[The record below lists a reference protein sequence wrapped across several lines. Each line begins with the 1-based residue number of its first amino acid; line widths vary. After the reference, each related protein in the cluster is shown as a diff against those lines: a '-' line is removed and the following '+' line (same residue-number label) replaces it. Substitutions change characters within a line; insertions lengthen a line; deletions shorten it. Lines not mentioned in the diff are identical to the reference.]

1 MFKTL
6 PLHIL
11 MHGHDTSAPEGVV
24 NVRLAGREDGID
36 QLAASIHALGLLLPL
51 TVVPGAGQA
60 HYVVDGNRRL
70 AALRTLACDG
80 RIRTDAP
87 VAVIECDAETARERG
102 LSANITQSRMHQADE
117 YRAFHALQQEGM
129 DEATISARFGIDA
142 VRVRRMLALGKLA
155 DEVLDAWRAGD
166 FGRDPVDTVRA
177 FTLAS
182 SLDEQRAV
190 LERLRGAGRL
200 YAHCVRT
207 ELGVGDHDLSRN
219 LGFVGRDAYVAAGG
233 GIVED
238 LFGENHRV
246 QDPALLKRLVDEK
259 IAAEV
264 TWLVADGWS
273 WAASDEHLPD
283 NCRWSWQVI
292 RAEPRAATDAETARL
307 EELQAI
313 IDADGDPVGVAAAEQ
328 EAEDIE
334 TDMKQDGY
342 TPEQKARS
350 GVILRIGR
358 DGKIDMT
365 FGVVRPAT
373 AAVAKAFAKIEGGDA
388 AKALQQAQAEQAE
401 SVAISAALTLRL
413 SQQRTLAMRDAMLAS
428 PQVALAALLATAI
441 SQDSY
446 SSPVRITL
454 NGYNEAP
461 GGQASDA
468 EKYEAAFQRLADL
481 PLDALLTVA
490 AGVAGKALDLQ
501 IHSVGAVPSSAK
513 GAKALEARLDATRMA
528 EATRE
533 RWDAA
538 NFFKS
543 APKAVALRAVAE
555 ALGQPEADRIAGST
569 KLEIAA
575 VALARVVPTGWLPP
589 EIRPVGYAV
598 APAAEAAPAP
608 KPARKKAA

>member
-1 MFKTL
+1 MIKTL
-6 PLHIL
+6 PLNVL
-11 MHGHDTSAPEGVV
+11 VHGHDASAPEGVV

-36 QLAASIHALGLLLPL
+36 QLAASIHALGLLQPL

-87 VAVIECDAETARERG
+87 VAVIECDATDARERG
-102 LSANITQSRMHQADE
+102 LAANINQSRMHQADE
-117 YRAFHALQQEGM
+117 YRAFHALRQEGM
-129 DEATISARFGIDA
+129 DEAAIAARFGIEP
-142 VRVRRMLALGKLA
+142 VRIRRMLALGQLA
-155 DEVLDAWRAGD
+155 DEVLDSWGAGD

-182 SLDEQRAV
+182 SLDEQRTV
-190 LERLRGAGRL
+190 LEKLRGAGRL

-219 LGFVGRDAYVAAGG
+219 LSFVGRDAYVAAGG

-238 LFGENHRV
+238 LFGENDRIEH
-246 QDPALLKRLVDEK
+246 PALLKRLVDELV
-259 IAAEV
+259 AAEV
-264 TWLVADGWS
+264 KWLVADGWS
-273 WAASDEHLPD
+273 WAALDEQLPD
-283 NCRWSWQVI
+283 NARWSWQTL
-292 RAEPRAATDAETARL
+292 RAEPRPATAAETDRL
-307 EELQAI
+307 GELQAI
-313 IDADGDPVGVAAAEQ
+313 IDADGDAHGVAAAEQ

-334 TDMKQDGY
+334 TDMKQDGF
-342 TPEQKARS
+342 TPEQKGRS

-365 FGVVRPAT
+365 MGVVRPAT
-373 AAVAKAFAKIEGGDA
+373 AAVAKAFAAIEGGDA
-388 AKALQQAQAEQAE
+388 AKALKDAQAERPK

-441 SQDSY
+441 AQDSY

-461 GGQASDA
+461 GGPPADA

-481 PLDALLTVA
+481 PLEALLTVA
-490 AGVAGKALDLQ
+490 AGVAGRALDLQ
-501 IHSVGAVPSSAK
+501 IHAVGAVPSSAK
-513 GAKALEARLDATRMA
+513 GAKALEARLDAARMA

-538 NFFKS
+538 DFFKS

-555 ALGQPEADRIAGST
+555 ALGQPEADRIAGQT
-569 KLEIAA
+569 KPEIAA
-575 VALARVVPTGWLPP
+575 VALTRVVPTGWLPP
-589 EIRPVGYAV
+589 ELRPVGYV
-598 APAAEAAPAP
+598 APAAEAAPTP